1 MPDDEIIFSAP
12 VKLGQTQNKTQA
24 MFVFADQILEEHHT
38 VIGSTAFNSNTSQ
51 VKERRLIASSRR
63 EPKTN
68 VRTHDCAPAIFRY

>member
-38 VIGSTAFNSNTSQ
+38 VIRSTAF
-51 VKERRLIASSRR
+51 
-63 EPKTN
+63 
-68 VRTHDCAPAIFRY
+68 